1 MSHVFQFFQEFLVLV
16 RMCAVRERA
25 IDVCALLPNFFSL
38 LRKMYKTIFLMQ
50 NFVNGFA
57 PFRFNVTW
65 EGSEGLRLFVNALD
79 LIALKLTTHEF

>member
-1 MSHVFQFFQEFLVLV
+1 
-16 RMCAVRERA
+16 
-25 IDVCALLPNFFSL
+25 
-38 LRKMYKTIFLMQ
+38 MQ

-65 EGSEGLRLFVNALD
+65 DGSEGLRLFVNALD